1 MKLTKDY
8 IFKHIRET
16 KFPLWSLYIVQNYKR
31 IPLMHYNGD
40 DFCDDDKTE
49 TKIEKSLQ
57 RLSSVLSSDFP
68 AEAVLSIELKTSKT
82 ANGSGVIGPVEFCN
96 VTKEESENA
105 IPTQQNFN
113 GFGFAQPPAGW
124 VSESVLNGKLEELKV
139 ENTRQINE
147 LLFKQRERDF
157 NARMNREQTELAA
170 LKKELAEEKKKYE
183 SNTGAAA
190 ETLVFAIKKILGEL
204 FPNLKLSNA
213 AAESAKNISMTAGQL
228 SGPETPKQP
237 QPMTGKEKA
246 VSSLADFLFENPNIN
261 EKDVNVIMT
270 EIKKTLERKTP
281 TAEHGGEDVKNA

>member
-1 MKLTKDY
+1 
-8 IFKHIRET
+8 
-16 KFPLWSLYIVQNYKR
+16 
-31 IPLMHYNGD
+31 MHYNGD
-40 DFCDDDKTE
+40 DFCDDDKID

-105 IPTQQNFN
+105 VPAQQNFN

-157 NARMNREQTELAA
+157 NEKMNREQAELAA
-170 LKKELAEEKKKYE
+170 LKKELADEKKKYE

-228 SGPETPKQP
+228 SGPETPKQS

>member
-40 DFCDDDKTE
+40 DFCDDDKID

-68 AEAVLSIELKTSKT
+68 VEAVLSIELKTSKT

-105 IPTQQNFN
+105 VSAQQNFN

-157 NARMNREQTELAA
+157 NEKMNREQAELAA
-170 LKKELAEEKKKYE
+170 LKKELADEKKKYE

-228 SGPETPKQP
+228 SGPETPKQS

-270 EIKKTLERKTP
+270 EIKKTLERKTL